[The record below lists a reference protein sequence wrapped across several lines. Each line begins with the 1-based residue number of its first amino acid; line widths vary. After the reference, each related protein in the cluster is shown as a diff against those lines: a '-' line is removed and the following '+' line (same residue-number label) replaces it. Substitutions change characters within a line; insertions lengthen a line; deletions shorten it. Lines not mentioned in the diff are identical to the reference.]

1 MKFHKLSLNIIGS
14 WLISSLSIAS
24 ELSFSQ
30 QEFVLP
36 AESER
41 IVIADLNGDK
51 LNDLIIT
58 IDQVLRVYFHRE
70 DGFDF
75 VDGYDEITF
84 SSVSVGWDL
93 STNYNDSGK
102 VGIVA
107 LINGK
112 DVMAWHAENEIIQEP
127 KTIKTGLPG
136 FLSKGVNR
144 LFFSRDINGDGKEDL
159 VIPGAGNLNLFVA
172 NDGGY
177 ESGFTIKSN
186 SRVRTVLQSSDL
198 ERQIGQGVRIPFMEL
213 RDLNND
219 GLEDLISRTDENFDV
234 FIADRSSTSYFE
246 NEPSYSIDINEIEER
261 LGDFDIDNLDFS
273 NLTGILS
280 ITHEEILD
288 DVTGDAIDD
297 LLLREGG
304 KITLFEGTATGMELE
319 NPKQVLRSGG
329 NVLTA
334 FLYDENEDSLKD
346 LWLWRVEPISV
357 GDVFIWLAL
366 SGSIAVEAFIYPNN
380 GERFSRRPTRKIT
393 VNLRFPSVIRLANSF
408 QVLAGEARENQ
419 TEEII
424 PTRAGHFDDIL
435 TQEDIVLMID
445 DQVQI
450 FLNSI
455 TPDPKTQKF
464 LGPLGYSREI
474 NNYEINLRDMLNATS
489 LLSNPHLDATSE
501 NDADISI
508 GLKEIVIN
516 GDIALA
522 RLNDDS
528 VDDVF
533 VFTQHDSSKIEGMLL
548 ISN

>member
-51 LNDLIIT
+51 LNDLIIA

-84 SSVSVGWDL
+84 SSASVGWDL

-112 DVMAWHAENEIIQEP
+112 DVMAWHAENEVIQEP

-219 GLEDLISRTDENFDV
+219 GLEDSISRTEENFDV
-234 FIADRSSTSYFE
+234 FIADRSRNSYFE
-246 NEPSYSIDINEIEER
+246 NEPSYSIDINEIEKR

-280 ITHEEILD
+280 ITHEEILE

-380 GERFSRRPTRKIT
+380 GERFSRRPTRKIS

-408 QVLAGEARENQ
+408 QALAGEARENQ

-435 TQEDIVLMID
+435 TQEDIVLIID

-455 TPDPKTQKF
+455 TPDPDTQKF

-501 NDADISI
+501 NEADISI
-508 GLKEIVIN
+508 GLKEIAIN
-516 GDIALA
+516 GDIGLA

-528 VDDVF
+528 IDDVF

-548 ISN
+548 LSN